1 MILFGASLPALA
13 TNSVPR
19 CILQTDFW
27 VMLKQGQ
34 YLKQLQKLSPQQI
47 QFMKLLQIPT
57 ANLEERIKEEME
69 VNPALEEGHDD
80 EDIPAV
86 NDTDTELSANNN
98 TEEQAEEA
106 TTDQDNELQE
116 ESKDEETEYGDE
128 TGNEED
134 SATADDTDLSEYMND
149 EDDIAEY
156 KLATERD
163 PDTEM
168 TKGVP
173 VAVSRSFHEYLEE
186 QVLMLDLD
194 ERQTQLAQYIVGSI
208 DADGYLR
215 RSLDA
220 MVDDIAFSLN
230 IETNEKE
237 LEELLKK
244 IQQLEPAGVG
254 ARDLKE
260 CLLLQIQRIKEHPVI
275 NKIAIDVIENHF
287 DEFVKKHYEKLQ
299 KQLEVQDDT
308 FKMVMETILK
318 LNPKPG
324 SAYQGSSTTEHFLL
338 PDFYLTNNDGELE
351 VTLNSM
357 NVPDLRISSNFKE
370 MLKEYSLNAK
380 KDKKQKEA
388 VMFIKQKIDSA
399 KWFIDAIKQ
408 RQNTLLLT
416 MNAIVDYQREY
427 FLTGD
432 DTKLK
437 PMILKDIADRI
448 GMDIST
454 VSRVANSKYIQ
465 TEFGTF
471 KLKSFF
477 SESLSTDSG
486 DEVSTREVKKILTD
500 LIEAENK
507 KKPLSDQKLTK
518 LLNEKGYNIA
528 RRTVAKYREQ
538 LGIPVA
544 RLRKE
549 IQ

>member
-1 MILFGASLPALA
+1 
-13 TNSVPR
+13 
-19 CILQTDFW
+19 
-27 VMLKQGQ
+27 
-34 YLKQLQKLSPQQI
+34 
-47 QFMKLLQIPT
+47 MKLLQIPT

-80 EDIPAV
+80 DEMPVVNEGENDMSAENEDAE
-86 NDTDTELSANNN
+86 NMEETETQEE
-98 TEEQAEEA
+98 TEAQEESTQEEMDFAEEA
-106 TTDQDNELQE
+106 SNDI
-116 ESKDEETEYGDE
+116 
-128 TGNEED
+128 ED
-134 SATADDTDLSEYMND
+134 SAADNDTDLSEYMND
-149 EDDIAEY
+149 EDDIADY

-163 PDTEM
+163 PDAEM

-173 VAVSRSFHEYLEE
+173 VAMSRSFHEYLDE

-220 MVDDIAFSLN
+220 MVDDIAFSIN

-244 IQQLEPAGVG
+244 IQHLEPAGIG

-324 SAYQGSSTTEHFLL
+324 SAYQGSSTAEYFLL

-351 VTLNSM
+351 VTLNGM

-370 MLKEYSLNAK
+370 MLREYSLSAK

-399 KWFIDAIKQ
+399 KWFIDAIRQ
-408 RQNTLLLT
+408 RQNTLLFT
-416 MNAIVDYQREY
+416 MNAIVDYQRDY

-500 LIEAENK
+500 FIAAESK

-538 LGIPVA
+538 LDIPVA

-549 IQ
+549 I

>member
-1 MILFGASLPALA
+1 MILLSNSFPGEATINLA
-13 TNSVPR
+13 HRLYIANRKSG
-19 CILQTDFW
+19 
-27 VMLKQGQ
+27 MLKQGQ

-57 ANLEERIKEEME
+57 ANLEERIKEEIE
-69 VNPALEEGHDD
+69 SNPALEEG
-80 EDIPAV
+80 
-86 NDTDTELSANNN
+86 L
-98 TEEQAEEA
+98 
-106 TTDQDNELQE
+106 
-116 ESKDEETEYGDE
+116 
-128 TGNEED
+128 NEED
-134 SATADDTDLSEYMND
+134 DPTSISDIGPTTTPDDTAKDLNESDNAITAEGDDVDQFDTEPDQDDIGSDLANDLSDYMG
-149 EDDIAEY
+149 DDDDVADY
-156 KLATERD
+156 KLSAERD
-163 PDTEM
+163 PDHET
-168 TKGVP
+168 TKTTP
-173 VAVSRSFHEYLEE
+173 VAVSRSFHEFLEE
-186 QVLMLDLD
+186 QLLLLDLD
-194 ERQTQLAQYIVGSI
+194 DRQMQLAQYIVGSI

-215 RSLDA
+215 RTLDA

-230 IETNEKE
+230 LTTSETE
-237 LEELLKK
+237 LQLLLKR
-244 IQQLEPAGVG
+244 IQHLEPAGVG

-275 NKIAIDVIENHF
+275 NKIAVVVIENYF

-308 FKMVMETILK
+308 FKMVMDTILK

-324 SAYQGSSTTEHFLL
+324 SAYQSSSSAEYFLL
-338 PDFYLTNNDGELE
+338 PDFYLNNTDGELE
-351 VTLNSM
+351 VTLNGM

-370 MLKEYSLNAK
+370 MLKEYSLNSV

-416 MNAIVDYQREY
+416 MNTIVTYQREY
-427 FLTGD
+427 FITGD
-432 DTKLK
+432 DTKLR
-437 PMILKDIADRI
+437 PMILKDIADII

-477 SESLSTDSG
+477 SESLSTESG

-500 LIEAENK
+500 LIESESK

-538 LGIPVA
+538 LDIPVA

-549 IQ
+549 I

>member
-1 MILFGASLPALA
+1 
-13 TNSVPR
+13 
-19 CILQTDFW
+19 
-27 VMLKQGQ
+27 
-34 YLKQLQKLSPQQI
+34 
-47 QFMKLLQIPT
+47 MKLLQIPT

-69 VNPALEEGHDD
+69 ANPALEEGEDEDEMPVVNESDADMETPVSQDEEDNRADD
-80 EDIPAV
+80 EAEV
-86 NDTDTELSANNN
+86 NN
-98 TEEQAEEA
+98 
-106 TTDQDNELQE
+106 LQE
-116 ESKDEETEYGDE
+116 KVEEIETFDEESE
-128 TGNEED
+128 
-134 SATADDTDLSEYMND
+134 ADDTPSDSEPDLSEYLADDD
-149 EDDIAEY
+149 EVADY
-156 KLATERD
+156 KLSAERD
-163 PDTEM
+163 PDAEM
-168 TKGVP
+168 TRGTP
-173 VAVSRSFHEYLEE
+173 VAVSRSFHEFLEE
-186 QVLMLDLD
+186 QLLMLDLN
-194 ERQTQLAQYIVGSI
+194 ERQMQLAQYIVGSI
-208 DADGYLR
+208 DGDGYLR
-215 RSLDA
+215 RTLDA
-220 MVDDIAFSLN
+220 MVDDIAFSIN
-230 IETNEKE
+230 IETNETE
-237 LEELLKK
+237 LETLLKL

-275 NKIAIDVIENHF
+275 NKIAIDVVENYF

-299 KQLEVQDDT
+299 KQLEVQDDS

-324 SAYQGSSTTEHFLL
+324 SAYQGSSTAEYFLL

-351 VTLNSM
+351 VTLNGM

-370 MLKEYSLNAK
+370 MLKEYSLNAQ

-399 KWFIDAIKQ
+399 KWFIDAIRQ
-408 RQNTLLLT
+408 RQNTLLFT

-432 DTKLK
+432 DTKLR
-437 PMILKDIADRI
+437 PMILKDIADII

-454 VSRVANSKYIQ
+454 ISRVANSKYIQ

-500 LIEAENK
+500 LIEAESK

-538 LGIPVA
+538 LDIPVA

-549 IQ
+549 I